1 MKKLIVAAMMVLGT
15 TSAFAGDSDALKAVL
30 KAKTYA
36 EAEALVKQNLGQLA
50 NDAEKAKAYNKLVDL
65 GMKAFND
72 QQSIQQTNQIMKKN
86 DPVDENAMNEG
97 AYNALMNAIECYKY
111 DQLPN
116 AKGKVA
122 PKFNGNASRVWGARQ
137 QLVNAG
143 QTAAQN
149 NKADEVLK
157 YWGAFLDT
165 DSDPLFAGIDAKQ
178 KDAEKDYIGQVALF
192 AARYAYQA
200 KDVARCEKYC
210 DIAMTSEKEAKDA
223 LNLKL
228 YVMKD
233 GLKTKADSLA
243 YVDKLKALFDKDQ
256 TNEVILDGLN
266 SMYSSLKM
274 EKEQMELLDGA
285 IARDPKN
292 FVALANKGMMYIQ
305 KNDADK
311 AISCLK
317 QALDAKPDNVVASTE
332 VNLNYNVVCLK
343 QALDAKPDNVVVLV
357 YLGACYNSKAG
368 NLQDPNGRKVVYQEA
383 IKVLDKAKE
392 LDPEKAQ
399 ANWGYTRYQA
409 YYGYYGPTA
418 AETKKAEAESK

>member
-1 MKKLIVAAMMVLGT
+1 MKKLIVAAMLVLGA
-15 TSAFAGDSDALKAVL
+15 TSAFAGDSDALKAVM

-36 EAEALVKQNLGQLA
+36 EAEALVKQNLGQFA

-65 GMKAFND
+65 GMKDFND
-72 QQSIQQTNQIMKKN
+72 QQSIQQTNQLMKKN
-86 DPVDENAMNEG
+86 DPVDENVMNEG

-122 PKFNGNASRVWGARQ
+122 PKFNGNATRVWGARQ

-165 DSDPLFAGIDAKQ
+165 DSEPLFAAVDAKQ
-178 KDAEKDYIGQVALF
+178 KEAEKEYIGQVALF

-233 GLKTKADSLA
+233 GLKTKEDSLN
-243 YVDKLKALFDKDQ
+243 YVNKLKDLYAKDPS
-256 TNEVILDGLN
+256 NEVMLDGLN
-266 SMYSSLKM
+266 SMYSALKM
-274 EKEQMELLDGA
+274 EKEQTELLDAA
-285 IARDPKN
+285 IAKDPKN

-305 KNDADK
+305 KNDANN
-311 AISCLK
+311 AIKCLK
-317 QALDAKPDNVVASTE
+317 QALE
-332 VNLNYNVVCLK
+332 
-343 QALDAKPDNVVVLV
+343 AKPDNVVVMT

-368 NLQDPNGRKVVYQEA
+368 EIQAVQGRKVVYQEA
-383 IKVLDKAKE
+383 IKILDKAKE

-409 YYGYYGPTA
+409 YYGYYGPNA
-418 AETKKAEAESK
+418 PETKKAEEESK

>member
-1 MKKLIVAAMMVLGT
+1 MKKLIVAAMLVLGA
-15 TSAFAGDSDALKAVL
+15 TSAFAGDSDALKAVM

-36 EAEALVKQNLGQLA
+36 EAEALLKQNLGQLA

-65 GMKAFND
+65 GMKAYND
-72 QQSIQQTNQIMKKN
+72 QQSIMQTNQIMKKN
-86 DPVDENAMNEG
+86 DPIDENAMNEG

-122 PKFNGNASRVWGARQ
+122 PKFGSNAARVWAARV

-165 DSDPLFAGIDAKQ
+165 DSEPLFAGIDAKQ
-178 KDAEKDYIGQVALF
+178 KDGEKEYIGQVALF

-210 DIAMTSEKEAKDA
+210 DIAMKSEKEAEDA

-233 GLKTKADSLA
+233 GLKTHADSLA
-243 YVDKLKALFDKDQ
+243 YVDKLKGLYAQDENND
-256 TNEVILDGLN
+256 VILDGLN
-266 SMYSSLKM
+266 SMYSSMKM
-274 EKEQMELLDGA
+274 EKEQEALLNAA
-285 IARDPKN
+285 IAKNPSN
-292 FVALANKGMMYIQ
+292 FVALANLGMMYIQ
-305 KNDADK
+305 KNDADN
-311 AISCLK
+311 AIKNLK
-317 QALDAKPDNVVASTE
+317 LALAAKPDNVT
-332 VNLNYNVVCLK
+332 
-343 QALDAKPDNVVVLV
+343 VLT

-368 NLQDPNGRKVVYQEA
+368 ALQDPNGRKVVYKEA

-418 AETKKAEAESK
+418 AETKKAEEESK

>member
-1 MKKLIVAAMMVLGT
+1 MKKLIVAAMMVLGA
-15 TSAFAGDSDALKAVL
+15 TSAFAGDSDALKAIM

-50 NDAEKAKAYNKLVDL
+50 NDAEKAKSYNKLVDL
-65 GMKAFND
+65 GMKDYND
-72 QQSIQQTNQIMKKN
+72 QQSIMQTNQIMKKN
-86 DPVDENAMNEG
+86 DPVDEKVMNEG
-97 AYNALMNAIECYKY
+97 AYNALINALECDKY

-122 PKFNGNASRVWGARQ
+122 PKFANANATRVWGARV

-149 NKADEVLK
+149 NESDNVLK

-165 DSDPLFAGIDAKQ
+165 EDAPLFANKT
-178 KDAEKDYIGQVALF
+178 KEKEGEKEYLGQVALF
-192 AARYAYQA
+192 TARYAYQA
-200 KDVARCEKYC
+200 KDPARCEKYC
-210 DIAMTSEKEAKDA
+210 DMAMKDEKQAKDA

-233 GLKTKADSLA
+233 GLKTHADSLA
-243 YVDKLKALFDKDQ
+243 YVDKLKAIYAQDE
-256 TNEVILDGLN
+256 TNEVVLDGLN
-266 SMYSSLKM
+266 SMFSSLKM
-274 EKEQMELLDGA
+274 EKEQMELLDAA
-285 IARDPKN
+285 IAKNPNN
-292 FVALANKGMMYIQ
+292 FVALANKGMVYIQ
-305 KNDADK
+305 KNDADN
-311 AISCLK
+311 AIK
-317 QALDAKPDNVVASTE
+317 
-332 VNLNYNVVCLK
+332 CLK
-343 QALDAKPDNVVVLV
+343 QALDAKPDNVVVLT

-409 YYGYYGPTA
+409 YYGFYGPTA
-418 AETKKAEAESK
+418 AETKQAEEESK

>member
-1 MKKLIVAAMMVLGT
+1 MKKLIVAAMLVLGA
-15 TSAFAGDSDALKAVL
+15 TSAFAGDSDALKAVM

-36 EAEALVKQNLGQLA
+36 EAEALLKQNLGQFA

-65 GMKAFND
+65 GMKDFND
-72 QQSIQQTNQIMKKN
+72 QQSIQQTNQLMKKN

-122 PKFNGNASRVWGARQ
+122 PKFNGNATRVWGARQ

-165 DSDPLFAGIDAKQ
+165 DSEPLFASVDAKQ
-178 KDAEKDYIGQVALF
+178 KEAEKEYIGQVALF

-200 KDVARCEKYC
+200 KDAARCEKYC

-233 GLKTKADSLA
+233 GLKTKEDSLN
-243 YVDKLKALFDKDQ
+243 YVNKLKDLYAKDPS
-256 TNEVILDGLN
+256 NEVMLDGLN
-266 SMYSSLKM
+266 SMYSALKM
-274 EKEQMELLDGA
+274 EKEQTELLDAA
-285 IARDPKN
+285 IAKDPKN

-305 KNDADK
+305 KNDANN
-311 AISCLK
+311 AIKCLK
-317 QALDAKPDNVVASTE
+317 QALE
-332 VNLNYNVVCLK
+332 
-343 QALDAKPDNVVVLV
+343 AKPDNVVVMT

-368 NLQDPNGRKVVYQEA
+368 EIQAVQGRKVVYQEA
-383 IKVLDKAKE
+383 IKILDKAKE

-409 YYGYYGPTA
+409 YYGYYGPNA
-418 AETKKAEAESK
+418 PETKKAEEESK

>member
-1 MKKLIVAAMMVLGT
+1 MKKLIVAAMLVLGA
-15 TSAFAGDSDALKAVL
+15 TSAFAGDSDALKAVM

-36 EAEALVKQNLGQLA
+36 EAETLLKQNLGQLA

-65 GMKAFND
+65 SMKAYND
-72 QQSIQQTNQIMKKN
+72 QQSIMQTNQIMKKN
-86 DPVDENAMNEG
+86 DPIDENAMNEG

-122 PKFNGNASRVWGARQ
+122 PKFGSNAARVWAARV

-165 DSDPLFAGIDAKQ
+165 DSEPLFASVDAKQ
-178 KDAEKDYIGQVALF
+178 KDGEKEYIGQVALF

-200 KDVARCEKYC
+200 KDAARCEKYC
-210 DIAMTSEKEAKDA
+210 DIAMKSEKEAKDA

-233 GLKTKADSLA
+233 GLKTHADSLA
-243 YVDKLKALFDKDQ
+243 YVDKLKGLYAQDENND
-256 TNEVILDGLN
+256 VILDGLN
-266 SMYSSLKM
+266 SMYSSMKM
-274 EKEQMELLDGA
+274 EKEQEALLNAA
-285 IARDPKN
+285 IAKNPSN
-292 FVALANKGMMYIQ
+292 FVALANLGMMYIQ
-305 KNDADK
+305 KNDADN
-311 AISCLK
+311 AIKNLK
-317 QALDAKPDNVVASTE
+317 LALAAKPDNVT
-332 VNLNYNVVCLK
+332 
-343 QALDAKPDNVVVLV
+343 VLT

-368 NLQDPNGRKVVYQEA
+368 ALQDPNGRKVVYKEA
-383 IKVLDKAKE
+383 VKVLDKAKE

-418 AETKKAEAESK
+418 AETKKAEEESK

>member
-1 MKKLIVAAMMVLGT
+1 MKKLIVAAMLVLGA
-15 TSAFAGDSDALKAVL
+15 TSAFAGDSDALKAVM

-36 EAEALVKQNLGQLA
+36 EAEALVKQNLGQFA

-65 GMKAFND
+65 GMKVFNE
-72 QQSIQQTNQIMKKN
+72 QQTIQQTNQLMKKN
-86 DPVDENAMNEG
+86 DPVDENVMNEG

-122 PKFNGNASRVWGARQ
+122 PKFNGNATRVWGARQ

-165 DSDPLFAGIDAKQ
+165 DSEPLFAAVDAKQ
-178 KDAEKDYIGQVALF
+178 KEAEKEYIGQVALF

-200 KDVARCEKYC
+200 KDAARCEKYC

-233 GLKTKADSLA
+233 GLKTKEDSLN
-243 YVDKLKALFDKDQ
+243 YVNKLKDLYAKDPS
-256 TNEVILDGLN
+256 NDVMLDGLN
-266 SMYSSLKM
+266 SMYSALKM
-274 EKEQMELLDGA
+274 EKEQTELLDAA
-285 IARDPKN
+285 IAKDPKN

-305 KNDADK
+305 KNDANN
-311 AISCLK
+311 AIKCLK
-317 QALDAKPDNVVASTE
+317 QALE
-332 VNLNYNVVCLK
+332 
-343 QALDAKPDNVVVLV
+343 AKPDNVVVMT

-368 NLQDPNGRKVVYQEA
+368 EIQTVQGRKVVYQEA
-383 IKVLDKAKE
+383 IKILDKAKE

-409 YYGYYGPTA
+409 YYGYYGPNA
-418 AETKKAEAESK
+418 PETKKAEEESK

>member
-1 MKKLIVAAMMVLGT
+1 MKKLIVAAMLVLGA
-15 TSAFAGDSDALKAVL
+15 TSAFAGDSDALKAVM

-36 EAEALVKQNLGQLA
+36 EAETLLKQNLGQLA

-65 GMKAFND
+65 GMKAYND
-72 QQSIQQTNQIMKKN
+72 QQSIMQTNQIMKKN
-86 DPVDENAMNEG
+86 DPIDENAMNEG

-122 PKFNGNASRVWGARQ
+122 PKFGSNAARVWAARV

-165 DSDPLFAGIDAKQ
+165 DSEPLFAGIDAKQ
-178 KDAEKDYIGQVALF
+178 KDGEKEYIGQVALF

-200 KDVARCEKYC
+200 KDAARCEKYC
-210 DIAMTSEKEAKDA
+210 DIAMKSEKEAKDA

-233 GLKTKADSLA
+233 GLKTHADSLA
-243 YVDKLKALFDKDQ
+243 YVDKLKGLYAQDENND
-256 TNEVILDGLN
+256 VILDGLN
-266 SMYSSLKM
+266 SMYSSMQM
-274 EKEQMELLDGA
+274 EKEQEALLNAA
-285 IARDPKN
+285 IAKNPSN
-292 FVALANKGMMYIQ
+292 FVALANLGMMYIR
-305 KNDADK
+305 KNDADN
-311 AISCLK
+311 AIKNLK
-317 QALDAKPDNVVASTE
+317 LALAAKPDNVT
-332 VNLNYNVVCLK
+332 
-343 QALDAKPDNVVVLV
+343 VLT

-368 NLQDPNGRKVVYQEA
+368 ALQDPNGRKVVYKEA

-418 AETKKAEAESK
+418 AETKKAEEESK

>member
-200 KDVARCEKYC
+200 KD
-210 DIAMTSEKEAKDA
+210 A

-233 GLKTKADSLA
+233 GLKTKEDSLA
-243 YVDKLKALFDKDQ
+243 YVNKLKTLFDKDQ

-285 IARDPKN
+285 IAKNPKN
-292 FVALANKGMMYIQ
+292 FVALANKGMMFIQ
-305 KNDADK
+305 KNDADN
-311 AISCLK
+311 AI
-317 QALDAKPDNVVASTE
+317 N
-332 VNLNYNVVCLK
+332 CLK

>member
-1 MKKLIVAAMMVLGT
+1 MKKLIVAAMMVLGA
-15 TSAFAGDSDALKAVL
+15 TSAFAGDSDALKAIM

-65 GMKAFND
+65 GMKDYND
-72 QQSIQQTNQIMKKN
+72 QQSIMQTNQIMKKN
-86 DPVDENAMNEG
+86 DPVDEKVMNEG
-97 AYNALMNAIECYKY
+97 AYNALINALECDKY

-122 PKFNGNASRVWGARQ
+122 PKFANANATRVWGARV

-149 NKADEVLK
+149 NESDNVLK

-165 DSDPLFAGIDAKQ
+165 EDAPLFANKT
-178 KDAEKDYIGQVALF
+178 KEKEGEKEYLGQVALF

-200 KDVARCEKYC
+200 KDPARCEKYC
-210 DIAMTSEKEAKDA
+210 DIAMKDEKQAKDA

-233 GLKTKADSLA
+233 GLKTHADSLA
-243 YVDKLKALFDKDQ
+243 YVDKLKAIYAQDE
-256 TNEVILDGLN
+256 TNEVVLDGLN
-266 SMYSSLKM
+266 SMFSSLKM
-274 EKEQMELLDGA
+274 EKEQMELLDAA
-285 IARDPKN
+285 IAKNPNN
-292 FVALANKGMMYIQ
+292 FVALANKGMVYIQ
-305 KNDADK
+305 KNDADN
-311 AISCLK
+311 AIK
-317 QALDAKPDNVVASTE
+317 
-332 VNLNYNVVCLK
+332 CLK
-343 QALDAKPDNVVVLV
+343 QALDAKPDNVVVLT

-409 YYGYYGPTA
+409 YYGFYGPTA
-418 AETKKAEAESK
+418 AETKQAEEESK

>member
-1 MKKLIVAAMMVLGT
+1 MKKLIVAAMLVLGA
-15 TSAFAGDSDALKAVL
+15 TSAFAGDSDALKAVM

-36 EAEALVKQNLGQLA
+36 EAEALLKQNLGQLA

-65 GMKAFND
+65 SMKAYND
-72 QQSIQQTNQIMKKN
+72 QQSIMQTNQIMKKN
-86 DPVDENAMNEG
+86 DPIDENAMNEG

-122 PKFNGNASRVWGARQ
+122 PKFGSNAARVWAARV

-165 DSDPLFAGIDAKQ
+165 DSEPLFASVDAKQ
-178 KDAEKDYIGQVALF
+178 KDGEKEYIGQVALF

-200 KDVARCEKYC
+200 KDAARCEKYC
-210 DIAMTSEKEAKDA
+210 DIAMKSEKEAKDA

-233 GLKTKADSLA
+233 GLKTHADSLA
-243 YVDKLKALFDKDQ
+243 YVDKLKGLYAQDENND
-256 TNEVILDGLN
+256 VILDGLN
-266 SMYSSLKM
+266 SMYSSMKM
-274 EKEQMELLDGA
+274 EKEQEALLNAA
-285 IARDPKN
+285 IAKNPSN
-292 FVALANKGMMYIQ
+292 FVALANLGMMYIQ
-305 KNDADK
+305 KNDADN
-311 AISCLK
+311 AIKNLK
-317 QALDAKPDNVVASTE
+317 LALAAKPDNVT
-332 VNLNYNVVCLK
+332 
-343 QALDAKPDNVVVLV
+343 VLT

-368 NLQDPNGRKVVYQEA
+368 ALQDPNGRKVVYKEA
-383 IKVLDKAKE
+383 VKVLDKAKE

-409 YYGYYGPTA
+409 YYGFYGPTA
-418 AETKKAEAESK
+418 AETKKAEEESK

>member
-1 MKKLIVAAMMVLGT
+1 MKKLIVAAMLVLGA
-15 TSAFAGDSDALKAVL
+15 TSAFAGDSDALKAVM

-36 EAEALVKQNLGQLA
+36 EAEALVKQNLGQFA

-65 GMKAFND
+65 GMKDFND
-72 QQSIQQTNQIMKKN
+72 QQSIQQTNQLMKKN
-86 DPVDENAMNEG
+86 DPVDENVMNEG

-116 AKGKVA
+116 AKGKVS
-122 PKFNGNASRVWGARQ
+122 PKFNGNATRVWGARV

-149 NKADEVLK
+149 NASVDQ
-157 YWGAFLDT
+157 
-165 DSDPLFAGIDAKQ
+165 KQ
-178 KDAEKDYIGQVALF
+178 KDGEKEYIGQVALF

-200 KDVARCEKYC
+200 KDAARCEKYC

-233 GLKTKADSLA
+233 GLKTKEDSLN
-243 YVDKLKALFDKDQ
+243 YVNKLKDLYAKDPS
-256 TNEVILDGLN
+256 NEVMLDGLN
-266 SMYSSLKM
+266 SMYSALKM
-274 EKEQMELLDGA
+274 EKEQTELLDAA
-285 IARDPKN
+285 IAKDPKN

-305 KNDADK
+305 KNDANN
-311 AISCLK
+311 AIKCLK
-317 QALDAKPDNVVASTE
+317 QALE
-332 VNLNYNVVCLK
+332 
-343 QALDAKPDNVVVLV
+343 AKPDNVVVMT

-368 NLQDPNGRKVVYQEA
+368 EIQAVQGRKVVYQEA
-383 IKVLDKAKE
+383 IKILDKAKE

-409 YYGYYGPTA
+409 YYGYYGPNA
-418 AETKKAEAESK
+418 PETKKAEEESK

>member
-1 MKKLIVAAMMVLGT
+1 MKKLIVAAMLVLGA
-15 TSAFAGDSDALKAVL
+15 TSAFAGDSDALKAVM

-36 EAEALVKQNLGQLA
+36 EAEALLKQNLGQFA

-65 GMKAFND
+65 GMKDFND
-72 QQSIQQTNQIMKKN
+72 QQSIQQTNQLMKKN
-86 DPVDENAMNEG
+86 DPVDENVMNEG

-122 PKFNGNASRVWGARQ
+122 PKFNGNATRVWGARQ

-165 DSDPLFAGIDAKQ
+165 DSEPLFASVDAKQ
-178 KDAEKDYIGQVALF
+178 KEAEKEYIGQVALF

-200 KDVARCEKYC
+200 KDAARCEKYC

-233 GLKTKADSLA
+233 GLKTKEDSLN
-243 YVDKLKALFDKDQ
+243 YVNKLKDLYAKDLS
-256 TNEVILDGLN
+256 NEVMLDGLN
-266 SMYSSLKM
+266 SMYSALKM
-274 EKEQMELLDGA
+274 EKEQTELLDAA
-285 IARDPKN
+285 IAKDPKN

-305 KNDADK
+305 KNDANN
-311 AISCLK
+311 AIKCLK
-317 QALDAKPDNVVASTE
+317 QALE
-332 VNLNYNVVCLK
+332 
-343 QALDAKPDNVVVLV
+343 AKPDNVVVMT

-368 NLQDPNGRKVVYQEA
+368 EIQAVQGRKVVYQEA
-383 IKVLDKAKE
+383 IKILDKAKE

-409 YYGYYGPTA
+409 YYGYYGPNA
-418 AETKKAEAESK
+418 PETKKAEEESK

>member
-1 MKKLIVAAMMVLGT
+1 MKKLIVAAMMVLGA
-15 TSAFAGDSDALKAVL
+15 TSAFAGDSDALKAVM

-36 EAEALVKQNLGQLA
+36 EAEALLKQNLGQLA

-65 GMKAFND
+65 GMKAYND
-72 QQSIQQTNQIMKKN
+72 QQSIMQTNQIMKKN
-86 DPVDENAMNEG
+86 DPIDENAMNEG

-122 PKFNGNASRVWGARQ
+122 PKFGSNAARVWAARV

-165 DSDPLFAGIDAKQ
+165 DSEPLFASIDAKQ
-178 KDAEKDYIGQVALF
+178 KDGEKEYIGQVALF

-200 KDVARCEKYC
+200 KDAARCEKYC
-210 DIAMTSEKEAKDA
+210 DIAMKSEKEAKDA

-228 YVMKD
+228 YVIKD
-233 GLKTKADSLA
+233 GLKTHADSLA
-243 YVDKLKALFDKDQ
+243 YVDKLKGLYAQDEN
-256 TNEVILDGLN
+256 NEVILDGLN

-274 EKEQMELLDGA
+274 EKEQEALLNAA
-285 IARDPKN
+285 IAKNPSN
-292 FVALANKGMMYIQ
+292 FVALANLGMMYIQ
-305 KNDADK
+305 KNDADN
-311 AISCLK
+311 AIKNLK
-317 QALDAKPDNVVASTE
+317 LALAAKPDNVT
-332 VNLNYNVVCLK
+332 
-343 QALDAKPDNVVVLV
+343 VLT

-368 NLQDPNGRKVVYQEA
+368 ALQDPNGRKVVYKEA
-383 IKVLDKAKE
+383 VKVLDKAKE

-418 AETKKAEAESK
+418 AETKKAEEESK

>member
-1 MKKLIVAAMMVLGT
+1 MKKLIVAAMLVLGA
-15 TSAFAGDSDALKAVL
+15 TSAFAGDSDALKAVM

-36 EAEALVKQNLGQLA
+36 EAEALLKQNLGQLA

-65 GMKAFND
+65 SMKAYND
-72 QQSIQQTNQIMKKN
+72 QQSIMQTNQIMKKN
-86 DPVDENAMNEG
+86 DPIDENAMNEG

-122 PKFNGNASRVWGARQ
+122 PKFGSNASRVWAARV

-165 DSDPLFAGIDAKQ
+165 DSEPLFASVDAKQ
-178 KDAEKDYIGQVALF
+178 KDGEKEYIGQVALF

-200 KDVARCEKYC
+200 KDAARCEKYC
-210 DIAMTSEKEAKDA
+210 DIAMKSEKEAKDA

-233 GLKTKADSLA
+233 GLKTHADSLA
-243 YVDKLKALFDKDQ
+243 YVDKLKGLYAQDESND
-256 TNEVILDGLN
+256 VILDGLN
-266 SMYSSLKM
+266 SMYSSMKM
-274 EKEQMELLDGA
+274 EKEQEALLNAA
-285 IARDPKN
+285 IAKNPSN
-292 FVALANKGMMYIQ
+292 FVALANLGMMYIQ
-305 KNDADK
+305 KNDADN
-311 AISCLK
+311 AIKNLK
-317 QALDAKPDNVVASTE
+317 LALAAKPDNVT
-332 VNLNYNVVCLK
+332 
-343 QALDAKPDNVVVLV
+343 VLT

-368 NLQDPNGRKVVYQEA
+368 ALQDPNGRKVVYKEA
-383 IKVLDKAKE
+383 VKVLDKAKE
-392 LDPEKAQ
+392 LDPQKAQ

-409 YYGYYGPTA
+409 YYGFYGPTA
-418 AETKKAEAESK
+418 AETKKAEEESK

>member
-1 MKKLIVAAMMVLGT
+1 MKKLIVAAMMVLGA
-15 TSAFAGDSDALKAVL
+15 TSAFAGDSDALKAVM

-36 EAEALVKQNLGQLA
+36 EAEALLKQNLGQLA

-65 GMKAFND
+65 GMKAYND
-72 QQSIQQTNQIMKKN
+72 QQSIMQTNQIMKKN
-86 DPVDENAMNEG
+86 DPIDENAMNEG

-122 PKFNGNASRVWGARQ
+122 PKFGSNAARVWAARV

-165 DSDPLFAGIDAKQ
+165 DSEPLFAGIDAKQ
-178 KDAEKDYIGQVALF
+178 KDGEKEYIGQVALF

-210 DIAMTSEKEAKDA
+210 DIAMKSEKEAKDA

-233 GLKTKADSLA
+233 GLKTHADSLA
-243 YVDKLKALFDKDQ
+243 YVDKLKGLYAQDEN
-256 TNEVILDGLN
+256 NEVILDGLN
-266 SMYSSLKM
+266 SMYSSMKM
-274 EKEQMELLDGA
+274 EKEQEALLNAA
-285 IARDPKN
+285 IAKNPSN
-292 FVALANKGMMYIQ
+292 FVALANLGMMYIQ
-305 KNDADK
+305 KNDADN
-311 AISCLK
+311 AIKNLK
-317 QALDAKPDNVVASTE
+317 LALAAKPDNVT
-332 VNLNYNVVCLK
+332 
-343 QALDAKPDNVVVLV
+343 VLT

-368 NLQDPNGRKVVYQEA
+368 ALQDPNGRKVVYKEA
-383 IKVLDKAKE
+383 VKVLDKAKE

-418 AETKKAEAESK
+418 AETKKAEEESK

>member
-1 MKKLIVAAMMVLGT
+1 MKKLIVAAMMVLGA
-15 TSAFAGDSDALKAVL
+15 TSAFAGDSDALKAIM

-65 GMKAFND
+65 GMKDYND
-72 QQSIQQTNQIMKKN
+72 QQSIMQTNQIMKKN
-86 DPVDENAMNEG
+86 DPVDEKVMNEG
-97 AYNALMNAIECYKY
+97 AYNALINALECDKY

-122 PKFNGNASRVWGARQ
+122 PKFANANATRVWGARV

-149 NKADEVLK
+149 NESDNVLK

-165 DSDPLFAGIDAKQ
+165 EDAPLFANKT
-178 KDAEKDYIGQVALF
+178 KEKEGEKEYLGQVALF
-192 AARYAYQA
+192 TARYAYQA
-200 KDVARCEKYC
+200 KDPARCEKYC
-210 DIAMTSEKEAKDA
+210 DMAMKDEKQAKDA

-233 GLKTKADSLA
+233 GLKTHADSLA
-243 YVDKLKALFDKDQ
+243 YVDKLKAIYAQDE
-256 TNEVILDGLN
+256 TNEVVLDGLN
-266 SMYSSLKM
+266 SMFSSLKM
-274 EKEQMELLDGA
+274 EKEQMELLDAA
-285 IARDPKN
+285 IAKNPNN
-292 FVALANKGMMYIQ
+292 FVALANKGMVYIQ
-305 KNDADK
+305 KNDADN
-311 AISCLK
+311 AIK
-317 QALDAKPDNVVASTE
+317 
-332 VNLNYNVVCLK
+332 CLK
-343 QALDAKPDNVVVLV
+343 QALDAKPDNVVVLT

>member
-1 MKKLIVAAMMVLGT
+1 MKKLIVAAMLVLGA
-15 TSAFAGDSDALKAVL
+15 TSAFAGDSDALKAVM

-36 EAEALVKQNLGQLA
+36 EAEALLKQNLGQFA

-65 GMKAFND
+65 GMKDFND
-72 QQSIQQTNQIMKKN
+72 QQSIQQTNQLMKKN
-86 DPVDENAMNEG
+86 DPVDENVMNEG

-122 PKFNGNASRVWGARQ
+122 PKFNGNATRVWGARQ

-149 NKADEVLK
+149 NKAEDVLK

-165 DSDPLFAGIDAKQ
+165 DSEPLFAAVDAKQ
-178 KDAEKDYIGQVALF
+178 KEAEKEYIGQVALF

-200 KDVARCEKYC
+200 KDAARCEKYC

-233 GLKTKADSLA
+233 GLKTKEDSLN
-243 YVDKLKALFDKDQ
+243 YVNKLKDLYAKDPS
-256 TNEVILDGLN
+256 NEVMLDGLN
-266 SMYSSLKM
+266 SMYSALKM
-274 EKEQMELLDGA
+274 EKEQTELLDAA
-285 IARDPKN
+285 IAKDPKN

-305 KNDADK
+305 KNDANN
-311 AISCLK
+311 AIKCLK
-317 QALDAKPDNVVASTE
+317 QALE
-332 VNLNYNVVCLK
+332 
-343 QALDAKPDNVVVLV
+343 AKPDNVVVMT

-368 NLQDPNGRKVVYQEA
+368 EIQAVQGRKVVYQEA
-383 IKVLDKAKE
+383 IKILDKAKE

-409 YYGYYGPTA
+409 YYGYYGPNA
-418 AETKKAEAESK
+418 PETKKAEEESK

>member
-1 MKKLIVAAMMVLGT
+1 MKKLIVAAMLVLGA
-15 TSAFAGDSDALKAVL
+15 TSAFAGDSDALKAVM

-36 EAEALVKQNLGQLA
+36 EAEALLKQNLGQFA

-65 GMKAFND
+65 GMKDFND
-72 QQSIQQTNQIMKKN
+72 QQSIQQTNQLMKKN
-86 DPVDENAMNEG
+86 DPVDENVMNEG

-122 PKFNGNASRVWGARQ
+122 PKFNGNATRVWGARQ

-165 DSDPLFAGIDAKQ
+165 DSEPLFAAVDAKQ
-178 KDAEKDYIGQVALF
+178 KEAEKEYIGQVALF

-233 GLKTKADSLA
+233 GLKTKEDSLN
-243 YVDKLKALFDKDQ
+243 YVNKLKDLYAKDPS
-256 TNEVILDGLN
+256 NEVMLDGLN
-266 SMYSSLKM
+266 SMYSALKM
-274 EKEQMELLDGA
+274 EKEQTELLDAA
-285 IARDPKN
+285 IAKDPKN

-305 KNDADK
+305 KNDANN
-311 AISCLK
+311 AIKCLK
-317 QALDAKPDNVVASTE
+317 QALE
-332 VNLNYNVVCLK
+332 
-343 QALDAKPDNVVVLV
+343 AKPDNVVVMT

-368 NLQDPNGRKVVYQEA
+368 EIQAVQGRKVVYQEA
-383 IKVLDKAKE
+383 IKILDKAKE

-409 YYGYYGPTA
+409 YYGYYGPNA
-418 AETKKAEAESK
+418 PETKKAEEESK

>member
-1 MKKLIVAAMMVLGT
+1 MKKLIVAAMMVLGA
-15 TSAFAGDSDALKAVL
+15 TSAFAGDSDALKAVM

-36 EAEALVKQNLGQLA
+36 EAEALLKQNLGQLA

-65 GMKAFND
+65 GMKAYND
-72 QQSIQQTNQIMKKN
+72 QQSIMQTNQIMKKN
-86 DPVDENAMNEG
+86 DPIDENAMNEG

-122 PKFNGNASRVWGARQ
+122 PKFGSNAARVWAARV

-165 DSDPLFAGIDAKQ
+165 DSEPLFAGIDAKQ
-178 KDAEKDYIGQVALF
+178 KDGEKEYIGQVALF

-200 KDVARCEKYC
+200 KDAARCEKYC

-233 GLKTKADSLA
+233 GLKTHADSLA
-243 YVDKLKALFDKDQ
+243 YVDKLKGLYAQDEN
-256 TNEVILDGLN
+256 NEVILDGLN
-266 SMYSSLKM
+266 SMYSSMKM
-274 EKEQMELLDGA
+274 EKEQEALLNAA
-285 IARDPKN
+285 IAKNPSN
-292 FVALANKGMMYIQ
+292 FVALANLGMMYIQ
-305 KNDADK
+305 KNDADN
-311 AISCLK
+311 AIKNLK
-317 QALDAKPDNVVASTE
+317 LALAAKPDNVT
-332 VNLNYNVVCLK
+332 
-343 QALDAKPDNVVVLV
+343 VLT

-368 NLQDPNGRKVVYQEA
+368 ALQDPNGRKVVYKEA
-383 IKVLDKAKE
+383 VKVLDKAKE

-418 AETKKAEAESK
+418 AETKKAEEESK

>member
-1 MKKLIVAAMMVLGT
+1 MKKLIVAAMMVLGA
-15 TSAFAGDSDALKAVL
+15 TSAFAGDSDALKAVM

-36 EAEALVKQNLGQLA
+36 EAEALLKQNLGQLA

-65 GMKAFND
+65 GMKAYND
-72 QQSIQQTNQIMKKN
+72 QQSIMQTNQIMKKN
-86 DPVDENAMNEG
+86 DPIDENAMNEG

-122 PKFNGNASRVWGARQ
+122 PKFGSNASRVWAARV

-165 DSDPLFAGIDAKQ
+165 DSEPLFASIDAKQ
-178 KDAEKDYIGQVALF
+178 KDGEKEYIGQVALF

-210 DIAMTSEKEAKDA
+210 DIAMKSEKEAKDA

-233 GLKTKADSLA
+233 GLKTHADSLA
-243 YVDKLKALFDKDQ
+243 YVDKLKGLYAQDENND
-256 TNEVILDGLN
+256 VILDGLN
-266 SMYSSLKM
+266 SMYSSMKM
-274 EKEQMELLDGA
+274 EKEQEALLNAA
-285 IARDPKN
+285 IAKNPSN
-292 FVALANKGMMYIQ
+292 FVALANLGMMYIQ
-305 KNDADK
+305 KNDADN
-311 AISCLK
+311 AIKNLK
-317 QALDAKPDNVVASTE
+317 QALAAKPDNVTVMT
-332 VNLNYNVVCLK
+332 
-343 QALDAKPDNVVVLV
+343 

-368 NLQDPNGRKVVYQEA
+368 ALQDPNGRKVVYKEA

-409 YYGYYGPTA
+409 YYGFYGPTA
-418 AETKKAEAESK
+418 AETKKAEEESK

>member
-1 MKKLIVAAMMVLGT
+1 MKKLIVAAMMVLGA
-15 TSAFAGDSDALKAVL
+15 TSAFAGDSDALKAVM

-36 EAEALVKQNLGQLA
+36 EAEALLKQNLGQLA

-65 GMKAFND
+65 GMKAYND
-72 QQSIQQTNQIMKKN
+72 QQSIIQTNQIMKKN
-86 DPVDENAMNEG
+86 DPIDENAMNEG
-97 AYNALMNAIECYKY
+97 AYNALMSAIECYKY

-122 PKFNGNASRVWGARQ
+122 PKFGGNAARVWSARV

-165 DSDPLFAGIDAKQ
+165 DSEPLFAGIDAKQ
-178 KDAEKDYIGQVALF
+178 KDGEKEYIGQVALF

-210 DIAMTSEKEAKDA
+210 DIAMKSEKEAKDA

-233 GLKTKADSLA
+233 GLKTHADSLA
-243 YVDKLKALFDKDQ
+243 YVDKLKGLYAQDENND
-256 TNEVILDGLN
+256 VILDGLN
-266 SMYSSLKM
+266 SMYSSMKM
-274 EKEQMELLDGA
+274 EKEQEALLNAA
-285 IARDPKN
+285 IAKNPSN
-292 FVALANKGMMYIQ
+292 FVALANLGMMYIQ
-305 KNDADK
+305 KNDADN
-311 AISCLK
+311 AIKNLK
-317 QALDAKPDNVVASTE
+317 LALAAKPDNVT
-332 VNLNYNVVCLK
+332 
-343 QALDAKPDNVVVLV
+343 VLT

-368 NLQDPNGRKVVYQEA
+368 ALQDPNGRKVVYKEA

-409 YYGYYGPTA
+409 YYGFYGPTA
-418 AETKKAEAESK
+418 AETKKAEEESK